1 MSLKEAI
8 VCGTQKNKGSAGKE
22 VNANDHTLSA
32 PGTKVTGQGAQ
43 VLRKRQNPSAKA
55 AEK

>member
-43 VLRKRQNPSAKA
+43 VLRKRQNPAAKA